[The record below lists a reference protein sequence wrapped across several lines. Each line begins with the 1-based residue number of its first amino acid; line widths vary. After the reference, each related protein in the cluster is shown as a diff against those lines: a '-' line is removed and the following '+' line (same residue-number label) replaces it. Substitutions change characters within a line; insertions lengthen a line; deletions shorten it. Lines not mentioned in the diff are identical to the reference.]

1 VHTVCVLEPGCP
13 SVAAVALPV
22 LPPALRAGLRSRP
35 MNPDDAGRWAELLAA
50 VEEVDRRDEHHDA
63 DDCAEELADPELDLE
78 RDTIVVLDGP
88 AGDEATAVAYQVL
101 RLRSG
106 RAEGAHLISDAGVH
120 PAFRRRGIGN
130 ALLAVA
136 RERAGELGATLM
148 MRVPETNAG
157 AVALAEGIGM
167 GPARWWSELHRDL
180 TEPVASVP
188 APAGLAVASLGPY
201 YDAAR
206 WDESLRAAHN
216 SAFADHWGSVPASA
230 EAWVHQ
236 RTGSR
241 AFRPACSAV
250 ARVADGE
257 IAGYVLSYEHDAAT
271 ARTGRRDLYVATV
284 GTVAAHR
291 GRGVAAALL
300 AHVFQ
305 AARDHGCDTSSL
317 TVDAH
322 NPTGA
327 LRVYDRAGYR
337 LNRREITFALPQ
349 THP

>member
-1 VHTVCVLEPGCP
+1 
-13 SVAAVALPV
+13 
-22 LPPALRAGLRSRP
+22 

-63 DDCAEELADPELDLE
+63 DDCVEELADPELGLE

-180 TEPVASVP
+180 TEPVTSVP
-188 APAGLAVASLGPY
+188 APAGLALASLGPY

-236 RTGSR
+236 APEPGLPSGLLGGGEGCRRRDRGLRVQLRARRRHRAHRQARSVRRHGRHHRGAPGPRSR
-241 AFRPACSAV
+241 CGIAR
-250 ARVADGE
+250 ARVAG
-257 IAGYVLSYEHDAAT
+257 G
-271 ARTGRRDLYVATV
+271 
-284 GTVAAHR
+284 
-291 GRGVAAALL
+291 
-300 AHVFQ
+300 
-305 AARDHGCDTSSL
+305 
-317 TVDAH
+317 
-322 NPTGA
+322 P
-327 LRVYDRAGYR
+327 
-337 LNRREITFALPQ
+337 
-349 THP
+349 